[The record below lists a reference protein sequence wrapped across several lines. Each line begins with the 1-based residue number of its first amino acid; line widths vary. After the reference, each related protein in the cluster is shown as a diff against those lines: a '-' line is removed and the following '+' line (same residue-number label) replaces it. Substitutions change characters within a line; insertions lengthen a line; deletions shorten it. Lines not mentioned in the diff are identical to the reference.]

1 MFQFAMKTIGIEMAG
16 SKYYEILS
24 YKSLINR
31 KLYVL
36 HTLYISNRGE
46 ISMEVGMHN
55 QTPAVHA
62 KIDLKG
68 IYHTFR
74 FMTVQ
79 IILGDKC

>member
-36 HTLYISNRGE
+36 HTIHL
-46 ISMEVGMHN
+46 
-55 QTPAVHA
+55 
-62 KIDLKG
+62 
-68 IYHTFR
+68 
-74 FMTVQ
+74 
-79 IILGDKC
+79 